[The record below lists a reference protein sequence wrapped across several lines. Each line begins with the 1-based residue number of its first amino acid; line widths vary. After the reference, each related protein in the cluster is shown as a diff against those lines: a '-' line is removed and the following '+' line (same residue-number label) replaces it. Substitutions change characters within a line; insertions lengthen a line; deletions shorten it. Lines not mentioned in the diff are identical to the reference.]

1 MDEDRVRK
9 QEALI
14 KSVLY
19 RNLMED
25 YIPFPLDK
33 KLAVKWASGMN
44 IPRGGKVILYTSY
57 MYQMAS
63 VFKSYEKYVPTLGSL
78 GKSRILASIG
88 SRLIKPKDEDID
100 RSVRILQ
107 NIYRMISKVRADV
120 GYLYEEEPYS
130 GSLLYEL
137 GFLDEFKEY
146 GTKIL
151 KFFKEKGVEEI
162 ITVDP
167 HTTNTLANL
176 KRYIGFDIP
185 FRSYLTIIGT
195 VKGNGKF
202 VMHDSCLY
210 SRFLDMYDTIRDKAK
225 SAGIELVEDPT
236 VTGKGSGFCC
246 GGPAGPLNDD
256 LSDSIAKARAASLK
270 AVYDN
275 VLVAC
280 PLCYVNL
287 EPYCNIKDIA
297 EVIG

>member
-1 MDEDRVRK
+1 MDEDRVKK
-9 QEALI
+9 QEGLI
-14 KSVLY
+14 RSVLY
-19 RNLMED
+19 KNLMED
-25 YIPFPLDK
+25 YTPFPLDK
-33 KLAVKWASGMN
+33 KLAVKWAAGLN
-44 IPRGGKVILYTSY
+44 VPRGGRVIIYTSY

-88 SRLIKPKDEDID
+88 SRFIKPSDEDVE
-100 RSVRILQ
+100 RSVKILQ
-107 NIYRMISKVRADV
+107 NIYRMVSRVKADV

-146 GTKIL
+146 GRKVL
-151 KFFKEKGVEEI
+151 QFFREKGVEEI

-176 KRYIGFDIP
+176 KRYINFDIP
-185 FRSYLTIIGT
+185 FKNYITMIGT
-195 VKGNGKF
+195 VKGGGKF

-210 SRFLDMYDTIRDKAK
+210 SRFLDMYDTVRDKAK

-236 VTGKGSGFCC
+236 VTGKGVGFCC
-246 GGPAGPLNDD
+246 GGPVGPLNDE
-256 LSDSIAKARAASLK
+256 LSNNIARARATALK
-270 AVYDN
+270 SVYEN

-287 EPYCNIKDIA
+287 EPYCNVKDLA
-297 EVIG
+297 EVIE